1 MVSMKNKFLPFI
13 YICLL
18 AFMVVSCASKSQT
31 AENQAEAPASQPR
44 QLTLIDDETVE
55 VVELVEEEAVEPVE
69 EETPSAPAHT
79 FVTVIENEEGTSYLI
94 NLADIIQRITF
105 SKLSA
110 DDYDLNYQAVVPLS
124 LSFWGRELPKTGDTV
139 VVSFTGTSG
148 KSIPAP
154 VYAGLLGNGF
164 GTQMEFWDNL
174 VSFDDDEEN
183 YVLFTKDI
191 KAGQSFTATAT
202 FRLYEDCQNNI
213 ALHLVYPLK
222 ENTEACVWEAGR

>member
-18 AFMVVSCASKSQT
+18 VFMAVSCASKSQT
-31 AENQAEAPASQPR
+31 AENQAEAPASQPH
-44 QLTLIDDETVE
+44 QLTLI
-55 VVELVEEEAVEPVE
+55 EEEAVEPFE

-222 ENTEACVWEAGR
+222 ETTEACVWEAGR

>member
-18 AFMVVSCASKSQT
+18 VFMAVSCASKSQT
-31 AENQAEAPASQPR
+31 AENQAEAPASQPH
-44 QLTLIDDETVE
+44 QLTLI
-55 VVELVEEEAVEPVE
+55 EEEAVEPVE

-222 ENTEACVWEAGR
+222 ETTEACVWEAGR

>member
-18 AFMVVSCASKSQT
+18 VFMAVSCASKSQT
-31 AENQAEAPASQPR
+31 AENQAEAPGSQPR
-44 QLTLIDDETVE
+44 QLTLIDDET
-55 VVELVEEEAVEPVE
+55 VEPVE

-191 KAGQSFTATAT
+191 KAGQLFTATAT
-202 FRLYEDCQNNI
+202 FRLYENCQNNI

-222 ENTEACVWEAGR
+222 ETTEACVWEAGR

>member
-1 MVSMKNKFLPFI
+1 MDSMKNKFLPFI

-18 AFMVVSCASKSQT
+18 VFMAVSCASKSQT
-31 AENQAEAPASQPR
+31 AENQAEAPASQPH
-44 QLTLIDDETVE
+44 QLTLI
-55 VVELVEEEAVEPVE
+55 EEEAVEPVE

-139 VVSFTGTSG
+139 VVSFTGSSG

-222 ENTEACVWEAGR
+222 ETTEACVWEAGR

>member
-1 MVSMKNKFLPFI
+1 MDSMKNKFLPFI

-18 AFMVVSCASKSQT
+18 VFMAVSCASKSQT
-31 AENQAEAPASQPR
+31 AENQAEAPASQPH
-44 QLTLIDDETVE
+44 QLTLI
-55 VVELVEEEAVEPVE
+55 EEEAVEPVE

-222 ENTEACVWEAGR
+222 ETTEACVWEAGR

>member
-18 AFMVVSCASKSQT
+18 VFMAVSCASKSQT

-44 QLTLIDDETVE
+44 QLTLI
-55 VVELVEEEAVEPVE
+55 EEEAVEPVE

-222 ENTEACVWEAGR
+222 DNTEACVWEAGR

>member
-18 AFMVVSCASKSQT
+18 VFMAVSCASKSQT

-44 QLTLIDDETVE
+44 QLTLI
-55 VVELVEEEAVEPVE
+55 EEEAVEPVE

-222 ENTEACVWEAGR
+222 DNTEACVWEACR

>member
-18 AFMVVSCASKSQT
+18 VFMAVSCASKSQT
-31 AENQAEAPASQPR
+31 AENQAEAPASQPH

-55 VVELVEEEAVEPVE
+55 VVE

-191 KAGQSFTATAT
+191 KAGQLFTATAT

-222 ENTEACVWEAGR
+222 ETTEACVWEAGR